1 MSYGDESSPSSSP
14 SLRTTRPPRLRT
26 RTKTV
31 SSVAVP
37 SVTEVGLGM
46 LHAAAALGDAE
57 AALALAHRY
66 EKGLGV
72 EASPDV
78 AAFYYLGAA
87 GESHSQFHRSGRQPS
102 WEMNRLRDGEEE
114 AEVAGQTGDED
125 ERLRKLVAQA
135 EEDGLVP
142 SMVQLA
148 GLLYWGH
155 RGFARDQ
162 PRARGLW
169 DAVAERGFLAAAGGG
184 DGGDPFPFETT
195 NAEVAAAGMFLKGEG
210 GDANHTRAVELY
222 ERAAAKGNVAALN
235 GLGYAYFFG
244 NHLPQ
249 DLPRAFGYFREASAS
264 EAAEGDS
271 LFNAAHCLANGL
283 GTERDEGAAVALYD
297 AAAVRFGHFDS
308 IHEMAT
314 RHMLGRVPRPSPS
327 SSPNPNASG
336 GDGHPL
342 YQPRNVNQALR
353 YLSPV
358 ARGGDWGGRV
368 RSGFDAFLD
377 VGKARRKLGVSGLH
391 MLPSAISSP
400 SSSDSSFSSSSS
412 SSSSSSFSSALSSSG
427 QVNSARPLLLYAE
440 AAQMGF
446 EIAQSNAAYLL
457 DKRVV
462 SPHDARALLL
472 LEPPPHPPR
481 LSPLPSLPPPKQ
493 AQGYIAA
500 GQGDDAAAPLAEDF
514 DALPSGGGSPAA
526 SSVASSGAPPQSV
539 SSSSSLSSS
548 FLSSS
553 SSSSSSSF
561 ADDAGAVSKLWSLHF
576 HAAAAAQENH
586 ESFVA
591 IGDAHFYGYGVDL
604 ARGGGG
610 GSRRQI
616 QQQEQKPDYEGAL
629 WWYSKAAQAGVPR
642 GAYNLGYMYERGL
655 GAPASEVRAE
665 RHYRRAAE
673 LLAARAAERRER
685 NRRGGSFGLDGGG
698 HGYGESILGDELH
711 AKAVLWVSLAGLRL
725 RRTAREWGFEW
736 AASSFLDY

>member
-1 MSYGDESSPSSSP
+1 
-14 SLRTTRPPRLRT
+14 
-26 RTKTV
+26 
-31 SSVAVP
+31 
-37 SVTEVGLGM
+37 
-46 LHAAAALGDAE
+46 
-57 AALALAHRY
+57 
-66 EKGLGV
+66 
-72 EASPDV
+72 
-78 AAFYYLGAA
+78 
-87 GESHSQFHRSGRQPS
+87 
-102 WEMNRLRDGEEE
+102 MNRLRDGEEE

-327 SSPNPNASG
+327 SSANPNASG

-358 ARGGDWGGRV
+358 ARAAAWGGRV
-368 RSGFDAFLD
+368 RSGRRVPRRGQGAPQ
-377 VGKARRKLGVSGLH
+377 ARGERATCSRRRY
-391 MLPSAISSP
+391 PRP
-400 SSSDSSFSSSSS
+400 PSDSSFSSSSS

-446 EIAQSNAAYLL
+446 EIAQ
-457 DKRVV
+457 
-462 SPHDARALLL
+462 
-472 LEPPPHPPR
+472 
-481 LSPLPSLPPPKQ
+481 
-493 AQGYIAA
+493 
-500 GQGDDAAAPLAEDF
+500 
-514 DALPSGGGSPAA
+514 
-526 SSVASSGAPPQSV
+526 
-539 SSSSSLSSS
+539 
-548 FLSSS
+548 
-553 SSSSSSSF
+553 
-561 ADDAGAVSKLWSLHF
+561 
-576 HAAAAAQENH
+576 
-586 ESFVA
+586 
-591 IGDAHFYGYGVDL
+591 
-604 ARGGGG
+604 
-610 GSRRQI
+610 
-616 QQQEQKPDYEGAL
+616 
-629 WWYSKAAQAGVPR
+629 
-642 GAYNLGYMYERGL
+642 
-655 GAPASEVRAE
+655 
-665 RHYRRAAE
+665 
-673 LLAARAAERRER
+673 
-685 NRRGGSFGLDGGG
+685 
-698 HGYGESILGDELH
+698 
-711 AKAVLWVSLAGLRL
+711 
-725 RRTAREWGFEW
+725 
-736 AASSFLDY
+736 